1 MLLKA
6 LVPISRHTKLQ
17 LKAHVMRHT
26 TENHLQCCCGSVDD
40 TSVNLTW

>member
-6 LVPISRHTKLQ
+6 LVPIRKHTKLQ

-26 TENHLQCCCGSVDD
+26 TESHLQFCCGSVDGAA
-40 TSVNLTW
+40 VNLTW

>member
-6 LVPISRHTKLQ
+6 LVPISRHRKLQ

-26 TENHLQCCCGSVDD
+26 SENHLQCCCGSVEDAA
-40 TSVNLTW
+40 VHLT